1 MARHKAF
8 PVGAKLRCIDEQ
20 GAALGIKEDSIYE
33 VESDDGNTLVLKG
46 NATRSGHWH
55 PRFVLHEE
63 APVKAPLPK
72 PARTKA
78 EVFAERRT
86 ELLDAVVAYHSQG
99 IEVPQEWIEELY
111 SPRFPF

>member
-1 MARHKAF
+1 MARHEPF
-8 PVGAKLRCIDEQ
+8 PVGAKLRCIDEK
-20 GAALGIKEDSIYE
+20 GAALGITEGGIYE
-33 VESDDGNTLVLKG
+33 VEEDDGNTLILKG
-46 NATRSGHWH
+46 NPTRCGHWH

-78 EVFAERRT
+78 EVLAERRK

-99 IEVPQEWIEELY
+99 LEVPQDWIEELY
-111 SPRFPF
+111 SPRFYA